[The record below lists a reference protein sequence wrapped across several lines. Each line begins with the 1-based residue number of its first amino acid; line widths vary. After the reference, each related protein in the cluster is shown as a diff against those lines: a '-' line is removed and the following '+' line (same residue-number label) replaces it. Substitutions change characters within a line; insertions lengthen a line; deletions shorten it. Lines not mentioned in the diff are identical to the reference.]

1 MRVAGVWLMGY
12 CKINTVHIRNLR
24 HRNDRMRL
32 DELIILSKEVKSF
45 IRIIL
50 EASLLSVVHNR
61 TVIILL
67 E

>member
-1 MRVAGVWLMGY
+1 
-12 CKINTVHIRNLR
+12 
-24 HRNDRMRL
+24 MRL